1 MFIGTPSTMED
12 CEERKLRVN
21 ELNGVN
27 KILSW
32 HWSGKSVVLCSYL
45 HPESEHIPS
54 GSKSNTSKSNK
65 KCYI

>member
-1 MFIGTPSTMED
+1 MYIDDRNSLILMFIGTPSAMED

-32 HWSGKSVVLCSYL
+32 H
-45 HPESEHIPS
+45 
-54 GSKSNTSKSNK
+54 
-65 KCYI
+65 